1 MDCPF
6 SAGQAAARVHLP
18 AGACDAHIHVYDRRC
33 PTVPGARLRPPD
45 ASLAQYR
52 QVQARMGTQRAV
64 VVTPSTYGCNNTLLL
79 QALTELGEHGRGVAV
94 IDAQTPD
101 AELAQLHEHG
111 VRGVRLNLSLGVSH
125 RPSDIR
131 PIAERIAPLGWHLQ
145 LLMPP
150 DTLLAQA
157 PLLQALVRELPLDL
171 VLDHFAR
178 LGPQHLGQHP
188 AHADAHAQVLA
199 LLATGRVWLKLSGG
213 YLVSPQG
220 SSEDPALHALAR
232 SFIDA
237 APERML
243 WGSDWPHASA
253 SAGLHPWPDD
263 ARQIE
268 CLAQWAGDA
277 HTLQQLLVHN
287 PQQLYGFTPWQ

>member
-6 SAGQAAARVHLP
+6 SAGQAAARVALP

-33 PTVPGARLRPPD
+33 PTAPGARLQPPD

-64 VVTPSTYGCNNTLLL
+64 VVTPSTYGCDNRLLL
-79 QALTELGEHGRGVAV
+79 DALAELGADGRGVAV
-94 IDAQTPD
+94 IKADTPA
-101 AELAQLHEHG
+101 AELAQLHACG
-111 VRGVRLNLSLGVSH
+111 VRGVRLNLSLGVTH
-125 RPSDIR
+125 QPSDIR
-131 PIAERIAPLGWHLQ
+131 PIAERVAPLGWHLQ
-145 LLMPP
+145 LLMPL
-150 DTLLAQA
+150 T
-157 PLLQALVRELPLDL
+157 LLQAQAEALHALLRELPIDL

-178 LGPQHLGQHP
+178 LGPEHLGQHP
-188 AHADAHAQVLA
+188 AHAQVLG
-199 LLATGRVWLKLSGG
+199 LLETGRVWLKLSGG
-213 YLVSPQG
+213 YLVSG
-220 SSEDPALHALAR
+220 LGRSEDPALHALAR
-232 SFIDA
+232 SFIEA

-277 HTLQQLLVHN
+277 HTLQQVLVRN
-287 PQQLYGFTPWQ
+287 PEHLYGFAAMN

>member
-1 MDCPF
+1 MDYPF
-6 SAGQAAARVHLP
+6 SAGHEAARVPLP
-18 AGACDAHIHVYDRRC
+18 AGTCDAHIHVYDQRC
-33 PTVPGARLRPPD
+33 PSVPGARLLPPN

-64 VVTPSTYGCNNTLLL
+64 VVTPSTYGYDNSLLL
-79 QALTELGEHGRGVAV
+79 AALDELGEHGRGVAV
-94 IDAQTPD
+94 IGAQTPQ
-101 AELAQLHEHG
+101 AELAQLHAQG
-111 VRGVRLNLSLGVSH
+111 VRGVRLNLSMGVTH
-125 RPSDIR
+125 QPCDIR
-131 PIAERIAPLGWHLQ
+131 PIAECIAPLGWHLQ

-157 PLLQALVRELPLDL
+157 ALLQALVRELPINL

-178 LGPQHLGQHP
+178 LGPAQLGQHP
-188 AHADAHAQVLA
+188 AHAQVLA

-213 YLVSPQG
+213 YLVSPLG

-232 SFIDA
+232 SFIEA

-263 ARQIE
+263 ARQLE
-268 CLAQWAGDA
+268 CLAHWAGDA
-277 HTLQQLLVHN
+277 HTLEQVLVRN
-287 PQQLYGFTPWQ
+287 PEHLYGFNALN

>member
-1 MDCPF
+1 MDYPF
-6 SAGQAAARVHLP
+6 SAGHQVARVQLP
-18 AGACDAHIHVYDRRC
+18 ALACDCHIHVYDQRC
-33 PTVPGARLRPPD
+33 PSAPGARLLPPD
-45 ASLAQYR
+45 ASLTQYR

-64 VVTPSTYGCNNTLLL
+64 VVTPSTYGCDNTLLL
-79 QALTELGEHGRGVAV
+79 AALSELGEHGRGVAV
-94 IDAQTPD
+94 IDTQTSD
-101 AELAQLHEHG
+101 AELAQLHAHG
-111 VRGVRLNLSLGVSH
+111 VRGVRLNLSLGVTH
-125 RPSDIR
+125 RASDIR

-145 LLMPP
+145 LLMPLE
-150 DTLLAQA
+150 TLQAQA
-157 PLLQALVRELPLDL
+157 STLHALLRQLPIDL

-178 LGPQHLGQHP
+178 LQPEHVAQH
-188 AHADAHAQVLA
+188 AAHAQVLA

-213 YLVSPQG
+213 YLVSALG

-232 SFIDA
+232 HLIAA

-268 CLAQWAGDA
+268 CLAQWAGDDA
-277 HTLQQLLVHN
+277 TLEQLLVHN
-287 PQQLYGFTPWQ
+287 PERLYGFAPVN

>member
-6 SAGQAAARVHLP
+6 SAGHQAARVRLP
-18 AGACDAHIHVYDRRC
+18 ALACDAHIHVYDQRC

-64 VVTPSTYGCNNTLLL
+64 VVTPSTYGCNNALLL
-79 QALTELGEHGRGVAV
+79 AALSELGEHGRGVAV
-94 IDAQTPD
+94 IDAQTSD
-101 AELAQLHEHG
+101 AELAQLHARG

-125 RPSDIR
+125 QASDIR

-145 LLMPP
+145 LLMPLE
-150 DTLLAQA
+150 TLQAQA
-157 PLLQALVRELPLDL
+157 STLHALLRQLPIDL

-178 LGPQHLGQHP
+178 LRPEPVGQHP
-188 AHADAHAQVLA
+188 AHALVLD

-213 YLVSPQG
+213 YLVSALG
-220 SSEDPALHALAR
+220 SSEDLALHALAR
-232 SFIDA
+232 SLIAA

-268 CLAQWAGDA
+268 CLAQWAGDDA
-277 HTLQQLLVHN
+277 TLEQLLVHN
-287 PQQLYGFTPWQ
+287 PERLYGFAPVN